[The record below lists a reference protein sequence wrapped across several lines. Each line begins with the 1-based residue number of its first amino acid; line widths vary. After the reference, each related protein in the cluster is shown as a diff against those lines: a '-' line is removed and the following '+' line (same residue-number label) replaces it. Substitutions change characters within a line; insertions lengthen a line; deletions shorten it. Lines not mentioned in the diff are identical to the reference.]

1 MLYVIAFTIPLIIV
15 AVLIYITKRKNNN
28 TTTLQSTQ
36 PYQIKQQSKT
46 MDTDEQENAFTKCS
60 ACHSDNTIIIQK
72 TVQLPK
78 STSLLRV
85 IVFIFIFLIVAAL
98 FFALTVGND
107 NTINVILGYIGLSVF
122 FLILAGNFAGI
133 VVFAFLY
140 HYLRPYKTET
150 YFYLLCKDCGH
161 IEQIII

>member
-1 MLYVIAFTIPLIIV
+1 MRYIIAFIIPLIIV
-15 AVLIYITKRKNNN
+15 TVFICTTKRKNNSKIVM
-28 TTTLQSTQ
+28 QSTQ
-36 PYQIKQQSKT
+36 PYQIKQENGD
-46 MDTDEQENAFTKCS
+46 MDTNEQKNSFTKCS
-60 ACHSDNTIIIQK
+60 ACHNDNTVIIQK

-85 IVFIFIFLIVAAL
+85 IVFIFILLIFVAL
-98 FFALTVGND
+98 FFALAVGND
-107 NTINVILGYIGLSVF
+107 DTINVILGYIGLSVF

-133 VVFAFLY
+133 VVFALLY